1 MDHLIA
7 NSGIQFITP
16 EPVELDFSSQFLFPN
31 GKTLRYSFL
40 EIKDFITEELTFD
53 LAVYNSGIQAFIPLK
68 ELHDNHALVYAPNG
82 RENLD
87 GSGMPKM
94 DPESSATLFSSYRS
108 GTPELININSL
119 ESFRIR
125 NGENGESDPA
135 WTRLIGKWL
144 PMPMFE
150 KDIDGV
156 TTYGPIGWCR
166 VKIIDEGESTKK
178 DLRRYRFVWAFDT
191 KTTDDM
197 LSFLRP
203 NFVDGNGESKEFC
216 LCNNT
221 QQLLAFMSTSSEFS
235 AFSDYIRSLLGIDP
249 RDLSHKY
256 IAYYIY
262 FINYI
267 RLCCPT
273 PEVRLYFSE
282 DVENSIDVDLV
293 LDIGNS
299 KTCGILFERGL
310 FTASDLLELHDLT
323 EPWHCYSKSF
333 DMRTVF
339 RLADFG
345 NEILLDEKMFNWPS
359 FVRVGDEARNLVYN
373 AREDNGIAGY
383 TTNYSSPKRYLWDT
397 EPFAGQWEFLCLT
410 SDPQTVQRTKNIYIS
425 QLSDMFDSKG
435 NYYPEGST
443 VPMEDM
449 LSNSQFSRSSLMTF
463 VLIEI
468 FQQAM
473 SQINSMKYRTIR
485 GNINR
490 KRILRHII
498 LTCPTAMPN
507 AEQLRLRQCAE
518 EAYDAITRC
527 IPVGR
532 RAIIVPSTESLA
544 VADNENSPVRR
555 DWSFD
560 EASCCQL
567 VYLYA
572 EIAQRYSGEIRR
584 FINFKGHVRPEDAKA
599 NKDNPMPSLTVCSID
614 VGAGTTDIIINN
626 YKYDAKGHNN
636 ITPSPVFWDSYYI
649 AGDDILRRVIQNQIL
664 EGRMSNSPN
673 FGSITSALVN
683 RLLKMTNEEISNLP
697 CMDHPIQGVAHRARR
712 NSITMAANNDDREYH
727 IKNLAVDLMHD
738 YFGNNNEGMTIKDR
752 HCRVDFITQIA
763 HPMAQFLLELLRTHH
778 PSRVY
783 TFDELINDPRCFNK
797 ARPSDY
803 LLDHFEQHFGFRF
816 EELSWRYDPESI
828 ANDIR
833 ATMESLMKT
842 LSEVVY
848 AHHCDILV
856 LAGRPTTL
864 DPLTELFIKYI
875 PISPNRLIRLN
886 DYHVGEWYPFTFG
899 NGLIYD
905 QKTIVAVGGM
915 IGYLASHSDVGFSAT
930 AGSGVSQQQQIV
942 LNFDEMIK
950 NMKSTALYMAE
961 LNVRTMQLKDP
972 IFLTPKSSTANV
984 LLEGAKP
991 VYIGCSQFN
1000 TTSYQSRPIYS
1011 LKVVDPTVQLPI
1023 TVTLMRNYFE
1033 NRELLTIDSVT
1044 DKEGNELRHESVCL
1058 TQQSL
1063 VDEDGSGYWL
1073 DDGRFDLFITNGID
1087 LK

>member
-1 MDHLIA
+1 MHHLIA
-7 NSGIQFITP
+7 NSGVQFITP
-16 EPVELDFSSQFLFPN
+16 EPIELDFSSQYLFPN
-31 GKTLRYSFL
+31 GKTLKYSFL

-53 LAVYNSGIQAFIPLK
+53 LAIYNAGIQSYIPLK
-68 ELHDNHALVYAPNG
+68 ELIDNRALVYAPNG
-82 RENLD
+82 REKLD
-87 GSGMPKM
+87 GSGMPQM
-94 DPESSATLFSSYRS
+94 DPQSSPTLFSSYKS
-108 GTPELININSL
+108 GSPEVININSL
-119 ESFRIR
+119 ESFRIK
-125 NGENGESDPA
+125 NGDNNEAEPA

-166 VKIIDEGESTKK
+166 VKIIDEGQGSKK

-203 NFVDGNGESKEFC
+203 NFVDGNGESKEYC
-216 LCNNT
+216 LCNNV
-221 QQLLAFMSTSSEFS
+221 QQLLPFMSTSSEFS
-235 AFSDYIRSLLGIDP
+235 AFSDYIRSLFGLDP
-249 RDLSHKY
+249 RDLNHKY
-256 IAYYIY
+256 IGYYIY

-273 PEVRLYFSE
+273 PEPTLYYCEDSE
-282 DVENSIDVDLV
+282 KYIDVDLV

-299 KTCGILFERGL
+299 KTCGILFERGM
-310 FTASDLLELHDLT
+310 FIARDILELRDMT
-323 EPWHCYSKSF
+323 QPWLSYSKSF
-333 DMRTVF
+333 DMRLVF

-345 NEILLDEKMFNWPS
+345 NEILLEEKMFNWPS

-373 AREDNGIAGY
+373 AREDNGVAGF
-383 TTNYSSPKRYLWDT
+383 TTNYSSPKRYLWDNK
-397 EPFAGQWEFLCLT
+397 PFNGQWEFLCLMN
-410 SDPQTVQRTKNIYIS
+410 DPQTVQRTKNIYIS

-435 NYYPEGST
+435 NYYPEGVS

-449 LSNSQFSRSSLMTF
+449 LNSSQYSRSSLMTF

-473 SQINSMKYRTIR
+473 SQINSMKYRNIR
-485 GNINR
+485 GEINR

-507 AEQLRLRQCAE
+507 AEQLKLRKCAE
-518 EAYDAITRC
+518 DAYDAISRC
-527 IPVGR
+527 IPISR
-532 RAIIVPSTESLA
+532 RAIIVPSTQSLA
-544 VADNENSPVRR
+544 VADDDNSPIKRE
-555 DWSFD
+555 WSFD

-572 EIAQRYSGEIRR
+572 EVAQRYSGEIRR
-584 FINFKGHVRPEDAKA
+584 FINFKGHVRPEDA
-599 NKDNPMPSLTVCSID
+599 DEGNPVPSLTVCSID
-614 VGAGTTDIIINN
+614 IGAGTTDIIINN
-626 YKYDAKGHNN
+626 YRYDAKGHNN
-636 ITPSPVFWDSYYI
+636 ITPMPVFWDSYYV

-664 EGRMSNSPN
+664 EGKMTNSPD

-683 RLLKMTNEEISNLP
+683 RLLKMTNEQIAQLP
-697 CMDHPIQGVAHRARR
+697 CMNHPIQGVAHRSRR
-712 NSITMAANNDDREYH
+712 DSITMSANNEDREYY

-763 HPMAQFLLELLRTHH
+763 HPMAQFFLELLRTHH
-778 PSRVY
+778 PSRVFSY
-783 TFDELINDPRCFNK
+783 KELLEDQRCFNN
-797 ARPSDY
+797 AHPSEF
-803 LLDHFEQHFGFRF
+803 LLDHFEKHFGFRF
-816 EELSWRYDPESI
+816 EELNWRYDPDSI

-833 ATMESLMKT
+833 STMEPLMKT

-856 LAGRPTTL
+856 LAGRPTSL
-864 DPLTELFIKYI
+864 DPITELFIKYI
-875 PISPNRLIRLN
+875 PISPHRLIRLN
-886 DYHVGEWYPFTFG
+886 SYHVGEWYPFTYG

-915 IGYLASHSDVGFSAT
+915 IGYLASHSDAGFSAT
-930 AGSGVSQQQQIV
+930 TGGAINQQQIV
-942 LNFDEMIK
+942 LNFDKMIK

-961 LNVRTMQLKDP
+961 LNTRSMQLKAP
-972 IFLTPKSSTANV
+972 IFLTPKSGTANV
-984 LLEGAKP
+984 MLEGAKP

-1023 TVTLMRNYFE
+1023 TVSITRNFFE
-1033 NRELLTIDSVT
+1033 NRELLTIESVT
-1044 DKEGNELRHESVCL
+1044 DKEGNEIGQNSVCL

-1073 DDGRFDLFITNGID
+1073 DDGRFDLFITNGMD

>member
-7 NSGIQFITP
+7 NSGVQFITP
-16 EPVELDFSSQFLFPN
+16 DPIELDFSSQYLFPN
-31 GKTLRYSFL
+31 GKTLKYSFL

-53 LAVYNSGIQAFIPLK
+53 VAVFNTGIQSYIPLK
-68 ELHDNHALVYAPNG
+68 ELTDNHALVYEPNG
-82 RENLD
+82 REKLD
-87 GSGMPKM
+87 ASGMPLM
-94 DPESSATLFSSYRS
+94 DPESSATLFSSYKS
-108 GTPELININSL
+108 GSPEVININSL
-119 ESFRIR
+119 ESFRVKS
-125 NGENGESDPA
+125 GENGEAEPA

-150 KDIDGV
+150 KDIDGI

-166 VKIIDEGESTKK
+166 VKIIDEGEGSKK

-191 KTTDDM
+191 KTTDDP
-197 LSFLRP
+197 LTFLRP
-203 NFVDGNGESKEFC
+203 NFIDGNGESKQFR
-216 LCNNT
+216 LCNSV
-221 QQLLAFMSTSSEFS
+221 QQLLPFMSTSDDFS
-235 AFSDYIRSLLGIDP
+235 AFSDYIRSLFGLDP
-249 RDLSHKY
+249 RNLSHKY

-267 RLCCPT
+267 RLCCFA
-273 PEVRLYFSE
+273 PEVTLYYSE
-282 DVENSIDVDLV
+282 DPEKYIDVDLV

-299 KTCGILFERGL
+299 KTCGSLFERGM
-310 FTASDLLELHDLT
+310 FKASDLLELHDMT
-323 EPWHCYSKSF
+323 EPWRSYSKSF
-333 DMRTVF
+333 DMRLVF

-345 NEILLDEKMFNWPS
+345 NEILLDEKMFSWPS

-373 AREDNGIAGY
+373 AREDNGEAGN
-383 TTNYSSPKRYLWDT
+383 TTNYSSPKRYLWD
-397 EPFAGQWEFLCLT
+397 EKPFNGQWEFLRLIN
-410 SDPQTVQRTKNIYIS
+410 DPQTVQRTKNIYIP
-425 QLSDMFDSKG
+425 QLSDWFDSKG
-435 NYYPEGST
+435 NYYPEGAF
-443 VPMEDM
+443 VPMDDM
-449 LSNSQFSRSSLMTF
+449 LNTSKYSRSSLMTF

-473 SQINSMKYRTIR
+473 SQINSMKYRDIR
-485 GNINR
+485 GDINR
-490 KRILRHII
+490 KRVLRHII

-507 AEQLRLRQCAE
+507 AEQLKLRKCAE
-518 EAYDAITRC
+518 DAYDAITRC

-544 VADNENSPVRR
+544 VADSDNGNVRR
-555 DWSFD
+555 EWSYD

-572 EIAQRYSGEIRR
+572 EVAQRYSGEIRR
-584 FINFKGHVRPEDAKA
+584 FIDFKGHVRPEDAE
-599 NKDNPMPSLTVCSID
+599 NDNPVHSLTVCSID
-614 VGAGTTDIIINN
+614 IGAGTTDIIINN
-626 YKYDAKGHNN
+626 YKYDPKGHNN
-636 ITPSPVFWDSYYI
+636 IIPTPVFWDSYYV

-664 EGRMSNSPN
+664 EGHMTDSVDL
-673 FGSITSALVN
+673 GSITSALAN
-683 RLLKMTNEEISNLP
+683 RLLRMTNEQISQLP
-697 CMDHPIQGVAHRARR
+697 CMSHPIQGVAHRARR
-712 NSITMAANNDDREYH
+712 DSIVMSANDEDREYY

-752 HCRVDFITQIA
+752 HCRVDFVTQVA
-763 HPMAQFLLELLRTHH
+763 HPMAQFFLELLRTHH

-783 TFDELINDPRCFNK
+783 SYEELVNDPRCFNK
-797 ARPSDY
+797 TRPSDY
-803 LLDHFEQHFGFRF
+803 LLDHFELHFGFRF
-816 EELSWRYDPESI
+816 EELSWRYDPISI

-833 ATMESLMKT
+833 STMEPLMKT

-856 LAGRPTTL
+856 LAGRPTSL
-864 DPLTELFIKYI
+864 DPLTELFIKNI
-875 PISPNRLIRLN
+875 PISPHRLIRLN
-886 DYHVGEWYPFTFG
+886 SYHVGEWYPYTFG

-930 AGSGVSQQQQIV
+930 MGGDRNQQQIV
-942 LNFDEMIK
+942 LNFDQMI
-950 NMKSTALYMAE
+950 NSMKSTAHYMAE
-961 LNVRTMQLKDP
+961 LNVKSMLLKEP
-972 IFLTPKSSTANV
+972 IFLTPKSGSANV
-984 LLEGAKP
+984 VLEGAKP

-1011 LKVVDPTVQLPI
+1011 LKVADPSVHLPI
-1023 TVTLMRNYFE
+1023 TVTIARNYFE

-1044 DKEGNELRHESVCL
+1044 DREGNEIGYDSVCL

-1073 DDGRFDLFITNGID
+1073 DDGRFDLFITNGMD